1 MGIPLVPA
9 GTESHWQQGQVEVH
23 GGVWK
28 LAFQKLASLHSLT
41 TDDFD
46 RVARGFVM
54 TNRARNN
61 RHRHQGYS
69 LLQWALG
76 FSPNLPGSL
85 LEDGENLAI
94 QETLRG
100 PSSPFKDRLEMQ
112 HHAEL
117 AFLEADNDSR
127 IRRALLSKA
136 RPHRGPFPPGSQVY
150 FSRRHDGMAK
160 ADIESCWQGPAV
172 VICQSGSSI

>member
-1 MGIPLVPA
+1 MVDAHTGIQVVWPIKKPLSSVEAKDVLTAFELGWGSLTPEIKKFSTDAGSDFRGVFKEFCGAMGIPLAPA

-69 LLQWALG
+69 PLQ
-76 FSPNLPGSL
+76 
-85 LEDGENLAI
+85 
-94 QETLRG
+94 
-100 PSSPFKDRLEMQ
+100 
-112 HHAEL
+112 
-117 AFLEADNDSR
+117 
-127 IRRALLSKA
+127 
-136 RPHRGPFPPGSQVY
+136 
-150 FSRRHDGMAK
+150 
-160 ADIESCWQGPAV
+160 
-172 VICQSGSSI
+172 